1 MNHPRP
7 TTDKS
12 QTKIS
17 EHEVQERS
25 RNQLQAVLVSLLIL
39 AALLTLF
46 ALRLLDDNR
55 LVSWLWIFADF
66 SPMKFFIILAVG
78 MLIAY
83 PLSRFSLP
91 ERTSIFLLSISS
103 FLVAAFFWQQPEV
116 IVDASRYFVQAK
128 HLELYGV
135 GYFLKE
141 WGNEIPAWTD
151 LPLIP
156 FIYGAIFR
164 IFGENRSS
172 IQIFN
177 TLLFS
182 GTVVLTY
189 LIGKTL
195 WNKNIGLYA
204 GALLLGMPYLI
215 IQVPLMMVDVATMFF
230 LTLAVFATIKAVD
243 SRKAALFISA
253 SVAITLAML
262 TKYSIWLMLSIIP
275 IIFLAYLQQ
284 DWKVLARRGSA
295 MALGVLL
302 LMVIFLLTKFDLIFE
317 QLQILHDF
325 QAPALYRWQESW
337 ISTFFFQIHPVI
349 TLSALFS
356 IYIAIINRDAKY
368 LIICWMVVLVFLL
381 EIKRIRYSIPVF
393 PMLAIMGSYG
403 ISALRNIETR
413 KFIVSCTAVSA
424 VLITTIAYLPFLEKT
439 STINIMQAGKYLDS
453 INTENAEV
461 FVLPQTTSSINPVIA
476 VQMLDLFTK
485 KDIVY
490 LDRREHV
497 APQNITELPWRWTW
511 EIQSPL
517 YSANQDSFASN
528 AETIVVIQS
537 SRSQQVPQYVEW
549 RLENYRLV
557 KKFSNSS
564 GVFKYR
570 TLVYIYQHT

>member
-7 TTDKS
+7 TTNKS
-12 QTKIS
+12 QTKTS
-17 EHEVQERS
+17 EHELQERS

-55 LVSWLWIFADF
+55 LVSWQWIFADF
-66 SPMKFFIILAVG
+66 SPMKFFIVLTVG
-78 MLIAY
+78 LLISY
-83 PLSRFSLP
+83 PLSKFSLP
-91 ERTSIFLLSISS
+91 ERMSIFLLSISS

-135 GYFLKE
+135 EYFLKE
-141 WGNEIPAWTD
+141 WGNKIPAWTD

-156 FIYGAIFR
+156 FIYGVIFR
-164 IFGENRSS
+164 IFGENRIS

-243 SRKAALFISA
+243 SRKFALCIFA
-253 SVAITLAML
+253 SMAITLAML
-262 TKYSIWLMLSIIP
+262 TKYSNWLMLSIIP
-275 IIFLAYLQQ
+275 IIFLVYLQQ

-295 MALGVLL
+295 IALGVLL
-302 LMVIFLLTKFDLIFE
+302 LMVIFLLTKFDLILK

-356 IYIAIINRDAKY
+356 IYVAIIKKDTKY
-368 LIICWMVVLVFLL
+368 LIISWMLMLVFLL
-381 EIKRIRYSIPVF
+381 EIKRIRYSIAVF

-403 ISALRNIETR
+403 ISALRSIETR

-424 VLITTIAYLPFLEKT
+424 VLITTIAYLPFLENT

-453 INTENAEV
+453 INTGNTEV
-461 FVLPQTTSSINPVIA
+461 FVLPQIDSSINPSIA
-476 VQMLDLFTK
+476 IPMLDIFTK

-490 LDRREHV
+490 IDRREHE

-511 EIQSPL
+511 DVQSPL
-517 YSANQDSFASN
+517 YITNQNSIASKT
-528 AETIVVIQS
+528 ETVVIIQS
-537 SRSQQVPQYVEW
+537 RRSQQVPPYIER
-549 RLENYRLV
+549 RLENYHLL
-557 KKFSNSS
+557 KEFSNSS

>member
-7 TTDKS
+7 TTNKS
-12 QTKIS
+12 QTKTS
-17 EHEVQERS
+17 EHELQERS

-55 LVSWLWIFADF
+55 LVSWQWIFADF
-66 SPMKFFIILAVG
+66 SPIKFFIVLTVG
-78 MLIAY
+78 LLISY
-83 PLSRFSLP
+83 PLSKFSLP
-91 ERTSIFLLSISS
+91 ERMSIFLLSISS
-103 FLVAAFFWQQPEV
+103 FLVATFFWQQPEV

-135 GYFLKE
+135 EYFLKE
-141 WGNEIPAWTD
+141 WGNKIPAWTD

-156 FIYGAIFR
+156 FIYGVIFR
-164 IFGENRSS
+164 IFGENRIS

-243 SRKAALFISA
+243 SRKFALCIFA
-253 SVAITLAML
+253 SMAITLAML
-262 TKYSIWLMLSIIP
+262 TKYSNWLMLSIIP
-275 IIFLAYLQQ
+275 IIFLVYLQQ

-295 MALGVLL
+295 IALGVLL
-302 LMVIFLLTKFDLIFE
+302 LMVIFLLTKFDLILK

-356 IYIAIINRDAKY
+356 IYVAIIKKDTKY
-368 LIICWMVVLVFLL
+368 LIISWMLMLVFLL
-381 EIKRIRYSIPVF
+381 EIKRIRYSIAVF

-403 ISALRNIETR
+403 ISALRSIETR

-424 VLITTIAYLPFLEKT
+424 VLITTIAYLPFLENT

-453 INTENAEV
+453 INTGNTEV
-461 FVLPQTTSSINPVIA
+461 FVLPQIDSSINPSIA
-476 VQMLDLFTK
+476 IPMLDIFTK

-490 LDRREHV
+490 IDRREHE

-511 EIQSPL
+511 DVQSPL
-517 YSANQDSFASN
+517 YITNQNSIASKT
-528 AETIVVIQS
+528 ETVVIIQS
-537 SRSQQVPQYVEW
+537 RRSQQVPPYIER
-549 RLENYRLV
+549 RLENYHLL
-557 KKFSNSS
+557 KEFSNSS

>member
-7 TTDKS
+7 TTNKS
-12 QTKIS
+12 QTKTS
-17 EHEVQERS
+17 EHELQERS

-55 LVSWLWIFADF
+55 LVSWQWIFADF
-66 SPMKFFIILAVG
+66 SPIKFFIVLTVG
-78 MLIAY
+78 LLISY
-83 PLSRFSLP
+83 PLSKFSLP
-91 ERTSIFLLSISS
+91 ERMSIFLLSISS

-135 GYFLKE
+135 EYFLKE
-141 WGNEIPAWTD
+141 WGNKIPAWTD

-156 FIYGAIFR
+156 FIYGVIFR
-164 IFGENRSS
+164 IFGENRIS

-243 SRKAALFISA
+243 SRKFALCIFA
-253 SVAITLAML
+253 SMAITLAML
-262 TKYSIWLMLSIIP
+262 TKYSNWLMLSIIP
-275 IIFLAYLQQ
+275 IIFLVYLQQ

-295 MALGVLL
+295 IALGVLL
-302 LMVIFLLTKFDLIFE
+302 LMVIFLLTKFDLILK

-356 IYIAIINRDAKY
+356 IYVAIIKKDTKY
-368 LIICWMVVLVFLL
+368 LIISWMLMLVFLL
-381 EIKRIRYSIPVF
+381 EIKRIRYSIAVF

-403 ISALRNIETR
+403 ISALRSIETR

-424 VLITTIAYLPFLEKT
+424 VLITTIAYLPFLENT

-453 INTENAEV
+453 INTGNTEV
-461 FVLPQTTSSINPVIA
+461 FVLPQIDSSINPSIA
-476 VQMLDLFTK
+476 IPMLDIFTK

-490 LDRREHV
+490 IDRREHE

-511 EIQSPL
+511 DVQSPL
-517 YSANQDSFASN
+517 YITNQNSIASKT
-528 AETIVVIQS
+528 ETVVIIQS
-537 SRSQQVPQYVEW
+537 RRSQQVPPYIER
-549 RLENYRLV
+549 RLENYHLL
-557 KKFSNSS
+557 KEFSNSS

>member
-1 MNHPRP
+1 MNQPRL
-7 TTDKS
+7 TTNKS
-12 QTKIS
+12 QTMIS

-66 SPMKFFIILAVG
+66 SPIKFFIVLTVG
-78 MLIAY
+78 LLISY
-83 PLSRFSLP
+83 PLSKFSLP
-91 ERTSIFLLSISS
+91 ERTSIFLLSIAS

-156 FIYGAIFR
+156 FIYGVIFR
-164 IFGENRSS
+164 IFGENRIS

-204 GALLLGMPYLI
+204 SALLLGMPYLI

-243 SRKAALFISA
+243 IRKAALFMSA
-253 SVAITLAML
+253 SVAVTLAML
-262 TKYSIWLMLSIIP
+262 TKYSNWLMLSIIP
-275 IIFLAYLQQ
+275 IIFLVYLHQ

-295 MALGVLL
+295 MALCVLL
-302 LMVIFLLTKFDLIFE
+302 LMVIFLLTKYDLILK
-317 QLQILHDF
+317 QLQMLHDF

-337 ISTFFFQIHPVI
+337 TSTFFFQIHPVI

-356 IYIAIINRDAKY
+356 IYVAIIKRDAKY
-368 LIICWMVVLVFLL
+368 LIICWMLMLVFLL
-381 EIKRIRYSIPVF
+381 EIKRIRYSIAVF

-403 ISALRNIETR
+403 IAALRSIETR

-424 VLITTIAYLPFLEKT
+424 VLVTAIAYLPFLEKT
-439 STINIMQAGKYLDS
+439 SAINIMHAGKYLDS
-453 INTENAEV
+453 INTEYAEV

-485 KDIVY
+485 RDIVY
-490 LDRREHV
+490 FERREHKT
-497 APQNITELPWRWTW
+497 PQNITELPWRWTW

-517 YSANQDSFASN
+517 YSVNKDNFANN

-537 SRSQQVPQYVEW
+537 NSSQQVPQYVDR

-557 KKFSNSS
+557 KKFINSS
-564 GVFKYR
+564 SVFKYR